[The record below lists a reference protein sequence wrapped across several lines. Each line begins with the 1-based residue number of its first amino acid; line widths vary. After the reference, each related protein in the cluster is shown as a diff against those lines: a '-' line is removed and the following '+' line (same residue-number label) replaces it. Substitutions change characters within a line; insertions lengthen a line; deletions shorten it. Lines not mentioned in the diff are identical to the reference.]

1 LFHILES
8 LYLAPNGRPKYLI
21 GSEATPHPRILANL
35 LRYIIRC
42 WLVLRQQVDIP
53 WLH

>member
-21 GSEATPHPRILANL
+21 GSEATPHPRILANSSTSSTSPL
-35 LRYIIRC
+35 KTFLE
-42 WLVLRQQVDIP
+42 
-53 WLH
+53 

>member
-21 GSEATPHPRILANL
+21 GSEATPHPRIKAP
-35 LRYIIRC
+35 
-42 WLVLRQQVDIP
+42 VLRFRPKIYS
-53 WLH
+53 